1 MQNPYHDFCFFVFVK
16 RKGRK
21 RNSPTNKNWPK
32 NRNRRGSCIKRD
44 NGHRIEDENKPEV
57 VRERERERKMEGWD
71 WVWGSEE
78 TEKLTADLFEKLSKK
93 SSLSLSL
100 KTREV
105 CCEVRNDTASFWEN
119 IGSGCGWGRV
129 AFAFYFCAC
138 KRKTWSLRLWH
149 FRIFLFFKKKN

>member
-1 MQNPYHDFCFFVFVK
+1 MVFVFFLFLLK
-16 RKGRK
+16 EKEGRK

-57 VRERERERKMEGWD
+57 VRERERERWRAEIEFEG
-71 WVWGSEE
+71 
-78 TEKLTADLFEKLSKK
+78 AKK
-93 SSLSLSL
+93 PRNSRLIYLRSCLKKALSLSL

-138 KRKTWSLRLWH
+138 KRKTWNLRLWH
-149 FRIFLFFKKKN
+149 FRIFLFFFKKN